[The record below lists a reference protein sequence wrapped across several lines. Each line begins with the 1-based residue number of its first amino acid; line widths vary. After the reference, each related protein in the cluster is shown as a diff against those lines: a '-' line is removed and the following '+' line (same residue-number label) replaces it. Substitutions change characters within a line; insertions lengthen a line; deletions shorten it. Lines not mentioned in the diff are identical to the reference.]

1 MAENITIVDFSKTME
16 LRFKNSKMPMMVS
29 VLIQAITHIEE
40 LCNNDLRKIA
50 ILLQKAKR
58 RIVTFVKNRNLYDTD
73 ERLQNAWK
81 ELKQHR
87 CWYNNMLSNHCEL
100 SEIIFTKNFNL
111 I

>member
-1 MAENITIVDFSKTME
+1 MAENITIVDFSKEME
-16 LRFKNSKMPMMVS
+16 LRFKNLRMPMMVS
-29 VLIQAITHIEE
+29 VLIQAITHIEN
-40 LCNNDLRKIA
+40 LRDDDMRKIA

-87 CWYNNMLSNHCEL
+87 CWYNNMLSNHREL
-100 SEIIFTKNFNL
+100 SAIVLKKKI
-111 I
+111 

>member
-1 MAENITIVDFSKTME
+1 MVSVLIQAKMVSVLILIKILIKT
-16 LRFKNSKMPMMVS
+16 KMVS
-29 VLIQAITHIEE
+29 VLIQAITHIEN
-40 LCNNDLRKIA
+40 LRDDDLRKIA

-87 CWYNNMLSNHCEL
+87 CWYNKTLSSHREL
-100 SEIIFTKNFNL
+100 SEIILKK
-111 I
+111 ISI